1 MTSKFRS
8 TTFFILVL
16 ATSTRMQGQI
26 PFGPRGGGGMLTLER
41 GLDTNYPVASKGSG
55 YLGFLGHGGLFLGG
69 PVKRAISF
77 RSELTFK
84 FRRQTYDFQE
94 ISRYGN
100 TAAQVISMQIPALFE
115 YRSKGGVRAIVG
127 AGMEFPLAA
136 SAVAV
141 LASTTSGPSN
151 SLNTNIKKD
160 MKGMLMSFIFDI
172 GYGLSNG
179 VTLGIRS
186 DLGLSNIWKKDS
198 SNRDLMIADHSFTIE
213 YDINFRRRQLKMK
226 P

>member
-1 MTSKFRS
+1 MHLS
-8 TTFFILVL
+8 TILLILAL
-16 ATSTRMQGQI
+16 ATSTKIRGQV
-26 PFGPRGGGGMLTLER
+26 PFGPRGGGGILSLGR
-41 GLDTNYPVASKGSG
+41 GLDTNYPIASKGSG

-69 PVKRAISF
+69 PVKRDISF

-84 FRRQTYDFQE
+84 FRRQVYDFQE
-94 ISRYGN
+94 TSRYGN

-115 YRSKGGVRAIVG
+115 YRSKGGVRAIAG

-141 LASTTSGPSN
+141 LASTTSGPST

-160 MKGMLMSFIFDI
+160 MKGMVMSFILDL

-179 VTLGIRS
+179 ITLGIRS
-186 DLGLSNIWKKDS
+186 DLGLSNIWKKET

-213 YDINFRRRQLKMK
+213 YDINVRRRQLRMK
-226 P
+226 S